1 MGTFELIPS
10 RKDPKLRKLSVQE
23 RLGSAA
29 LLRDARWFIKLRWVV
44 VAVLIGV
51 GLTGI
56 LFPGIMRNLGLVPPI
71 SWPWILAGILISAN
85 IVFYILVYRL
95 KENSPRQR
103 IVSNIWF
110 QIGVD
115 LMVIMFL
122 VHKVGSTDT
131 FVAFIY
137 LFHIVLACIF
147 FPVRGSL
154 LVTFF
159 AVVLYFVSVVLE
171 ITGVWSTAGIVA
183 SNLRGFPKN
192 SSLSL
197 IFAGCA
203 VFVWFVVWYLGST
216 LSKAVRTHARQL
228 SEANEQLLK
237 ADQEKTKQVITTTH
251 ELRTPFAGIESN
263 IQVLKYQYW
272 NDIPDSVHSIINRIE
287 NGAQMLSDRIRSI
300 LILGDLRSPQSQKVQ
315 FVPVDLRSVMDA
327 VVEEID
333 EKVKSRRI
341 SLDINIPT
349 VQVLG
354 NMKQL
359 KILFSNIMENAI
371 LYSYEGGS
379 VKVSA
384 KQDGGEVR
392 ISVSDQGIGIR
403 VDALSRIFDDYFRT
417 KEAARFNRMSTGIGL
432 AIVKEIAQKFGFRI
446 NITSEREKGTIFE
459 VIIPKIKT
467 DKY

>member
-10 RKDPKLRKLSVQE
+10 RKEPELRKLAVQE

-56 LFPGIMRNLGLVPPI
+56 LVPGIMRNLGLVPPS
-71 SWPWILAGILISAN
+71 SWPWILTGILISAN
-85 IVFYILVYRL
+85 IVFYFVVYRL
-95 KENSPRQR
+95 KEDSPRQR

-122 VHKVGSTDT
+122 VHKVGGTDT

-183 SNLRGFPKN
+183 SNLRGFPKS
-192 SSLSL
+192 SSLCL
-197 IFAGCA
+197 IFAGWA
-203 VFVWFVVWYLGST
+203 VFVWFVVWYLVST
-216 LSKAVRTHARQL
+216 LSKEVRKHARQL

-237 ADQEKTKQVITTTH
+237 TDQEKTKQVITTTH
-251 ELRTPFAGIESN
+251 ELKTPFAGIESN

-272 NDIPDSVHSIINRIE
+272 NDIPESVHSIINHIE
-287 NGAQMLSDRIRSI
+287 DGAQMLSDRIRSI
-300 LILGDLRSPQSQKVQ
+300 LILGDLRSLQPQEVQ

-333 EKVKSRRI
+333 EKAKSRRI
-341 SLDINIPT
+341 SLDINIPN
-349 VQVLG
+349 VRVLG

-371 LYSYEGGS
+371 LYSYEGGV
-379 VKVSA
+379 VKVSV

-392 ISVSDQGIGIR
+392 ISIADQGIGIR
-403 VDALSRIFDDYFRT
+403 EDALFRIFDDYFRT

-432 AIVKEIAQKFGFRI
+432 AIVKEIAQKFGFII
-446 NITSEREKGTIFE
+446 NITSEPEKGTIFE

-467 DKY
+467 DKN